1 MVTKTVCTI
10 IPYSEQQFNI
20 TAQKYAPNQFF
31 DATTDVC
38 VNARRSEEVNEMEIR
53 IEGTPKEIAALVLAV
68 QERQDSSNTI
78 DKFVQDFVLTSERLH
93 GTEITFQR

>member
-1 MVTKTVCTI
+1 MK
-10 IPYSEQQFNI
+10 
-20 TAQKYAPNQFF
+20 
-31 DATTDVC
+31 
-38 VNARRSEEVNEMEIR
+38 EMEIR